1 MSTCRCS
8 IGIIFLHRVQKD
20 NFKLLQRV
28 LFQWNKFNY
37 LPNGTFLSVSV
48 TFLNNI
54 FIVSYRFIAK
64 CFQRSK
70 FHEKVSVRDRIE
82 CQSHSEKYN

>member
-8 IGIIFLHRVQKD
+8 IEIILNFCKESFFDGINLIICQM
-20 NFKLLQRV
+20 V
-28 LFQWNKFNY
+28 L
-37 LPNGTFLSVSV
+37 LSVPV

-54 FIVSYRFIAK
+54 FTVSYRSIAK
-64 CFQRSK
+64 SSQRSK

-82 CQSHSEKYN
+82 CQSHSEKSN